1 MNKDE
6 FVEAVQRRSTIGS
19 SEEAERSI
27 QETLEVL
34 TEHLGSDRAKDLA
47 AQLPSGIGQYLSH
60 ERGEDG
66 KALVLSEF
74 VEQVYQ
80 RGDALHPEE
89 ATVRA
94 QAVLQTL
101 EEAVTAGEAGEADS
115 PLPPEFAPLLGEEG
129 PAESGQPGAGG

>member
-1 MNKDE
+1 
-6 FVEAVQRRSTIGS
+6 
-19 SEEAERSI
+19 
-27 QETLEVL
+27 
-34 TEHLGSDRAKDLA
+34 LGRDRAEVLA
-47 AQLPSGIGQYLSH
+47 AQLPSEIAQYLSH
-60 ERGEDG
+60 ERGEAGG
-66 KALVLSEF
+66 KAFALSEF

-80 RGDALHPEE
+80 RGEALHPEE

-94 QAVLQTL
+94 QAVLQTV

>member
-1 MNKDE
+1 
-6 FVEAVQRRSTIGS
+6 
-19 SEEAERSI
+19 
-27 QETLEVL
+27 
-34 TEHLGSDRAKDLA
+34 LGSDRAKDLA

-94 QAVLQTL
+94 QAVLQTV
-101 EEAVTAGEAGEADS
+101 EEAVTAGEAGDVSS
-115 PLPPEFAPLLGEEG
+115 PLPQEFTPLLGEEG
-129 PAESGQPGAGG
+129 PAESGLQGAGG

>member
-66 KALVLSEF
+66 KALVAAR
-74 VEQVYQ
+74 VRPTTR
-80 RGDALHPEE
+80 RGGAS
-89 ATVRA
+89 RI
-94 QAVLQTL
+94 
-101 EEAVTAGEAGEADS
+101 
-115 PLPPEFAPLLGEEG
+115 G
-129 PAESGQPGAGG
+129 PARSRRVSGRAKLNVYLSKESTY

>member
-1 MNKDE
+1 M
-6 FVEAVQRRSTIGS
+6 
-19 SEEAERSI
+19 
-27 QETLEVL
+27 
-34 TEHLGSDRAKDLA
+34 GSDRVKDLA

-60 ERGEDG
+60 QQGEAG
-66 KALVLSEF
+66 KAFALSEF
-74 VEQVYQ
+74 VEQVYH

-101 EEAVTAGEAGEADS
+101 EEVVTAGGAGEASS
-115 PLPPEFAPLLGEEG
+115 PLPQEFAPLLGEEG